1 MKRFTSLPLP
11 MRAFMV
17 VWIGLGVCNLTQ
29 AVEDTAPLS
38 LSLLDAYQLAQG
50 HDAQIAAARAQ
61 LDVGREQLPQGRAG
75 LLPTITLDADY
86 SRNDQDVSY
95 NTLTSGLASTEQN
108 QAFTNRGVGVSL
120 VQPLFRMQNLATYRQ
135 AKAQLGIV
143 EETFALAEQSLILR
157 VAQVYF
163 DMLIA
168 EEVLVAA
175 RAQTA
180 AASQSLVEARRKFDV
195 GTVTDVDEAQA
206 RHDLSRADEIAAV
219 NDLEVSKQAVR
230 KITGQTPSRL
240 AAVAGDLPLTSLEP
254 EDMGQWVE
262 KATTHSPTIRI
273 AQEALI
279 AAQEQ
284 LARNRGERYPSVDL
298 VASYSGN
305 ATDGDDLVG
314 EGSDTTS
321 AMIGIQLQ
329 MPLYS
334 GGSHRSHA
342 VGVIFGYF
350 PARRAAQLDPIEAL
364 RR

>member
-50 HDAQIAAARAQ
+50 HDAQIAAARAE

-86 SRNDQDVSY
+86 SRDDQDVSY
-95 NTLTSGLASTEQN
+95 NILTSGLASTEQN

-195 GTVTDVDEAQA
+195 GTVTVTDVDEAQA

-240 AAVAGDLPLTSLEP
+240 AAVAGDLPLTSQEP
-254 EDMGQWVE
+254 EDMGLWVE

-273 AQEALI
+273 AQEA
-279 AAQEQ
+279 
-284 LARNRGERYPSVDL
+284 
-298 VASYSGN
+298 
-305 ATDGDDLVG
+305 
-314 EGSDTTS
+314 
-321 AMIGIQLQ
+321 
-329 MPLYS
+329 
-334 GGSHRSHA
+334 
-342 VGVIFGYF
+342 FGYF

-364 RR
+364 RHE